1 MSKINQ
7 IEQELPKGRGLY
19 FFRKYNTKSEIA
31 SKISKDLKKWF
42 NEEKAGISVFKIK
55 IIIACNYDIKSNKTT
70 MSTYDEP

>member
-19 FFRKYNTKSEIA
+19 LFRIYNTKSEIV

-42 NEEKAGISVFKIK
+42 NEEKTGSTLNAYASAAGYRLDVNFVQ
-55 IIIACNYDIKSNKTT
+55 
-70 MSTYDEP
+70 

>member
-19 FFRKYNTKSEIA
+19 LFRIYNTKSEIV

-42 NEEKAGISVFKIK
+42 NEEKTGSTL
-55 IIIACNYDIKSNKTT
+55 KSYANATG
-70 MSTYDEP
+70 YRLDVNFVQ